1 MMDENTLGRML
12 YDLNN
17 KVQEINT
24 KVTDL
29 KVKIGNREEEI
40 IKAIDKDTEARLKAE
55 PDANMRIGINNVRD
69 SKVKKDLEYD
79 DEIRGLKK
87 NVDDLMKKHE
97 RLWEQHEIL
106 TDLKNLY
113 IDYNSHLPI
122 YDKNSYTYYYGNK
135 SYDDV
140 FKQRVEEFVKK
151 GKDLGISFNLEKIN
165 NEGTD
170 SFTTSDK
177 NVSMTDNIPSNN
189 TQDDLKNSFDNQF
202 SNEIGVGGKH
212 FKPNQTDAEYATF
225 KKDGTLHLVG
235 NFSEDWFRENYQK
248 LVGDLITD
256 DVKKVTCWNKL
267 DYGVTPLA
275 GLDVKVEVSSDGI
288 EIIGDVEDLNYFNK
302 EEDLPQLSE
311 ETIYE
316 EKFDDLPKNR
326 MDDNLVNEELD
337 IKSIV
342 PVTSKKVDSRKAPK
356 PSLWQKFKNLKT
368 WQKAAIVAGVIAVVG
383 VGVFVVGPHIVE
395 AINNLINPEN
405 VNTVH
410 QTAQSLNDTVA
421 SSTPYIDYSS
431 VGEGQT
437 VFTNAY
443 DAVNNA
449 NGVMSNA
456 WFDNNPLDVYNTAS
470 GTYLGLTPEQLHDP
484 NLLAELAQDPNNALL
499 FGDSMANSSG
509 FVPLDDIVSEVTKV
523 R

>member
-1 MMDENTLGRML
+1 MDENTLGRML

-17 KVQEINT
+17 RVQEINT

-40 IKAIDKDTEARLKAE
+40 IKAIDKDAEARLNAE
-55 PDANMRIGINNVRD
+55 PDANMRIRINNVRD
-69 SKVKKDLEYD
+69 SKVKQALEYD

-87 NVDDLMKKHE
+87 NVDDLMKKHN

-106 TDLKNLY
+106 IDLKNLY
-113 IDYNSHLPI
+113 IDYNNHLPI

-140 FKQRVEEFVKK
+140 FKQRVEEFVKE

-288 EIIGDVEDLNYFNK
+288 EIIGDVEDLN
-302 EEDLPQLSE
+302 
-311 ETIYE
+311 IYT
-316 EKFDDLPKNR
+316 LI
-326 MDDNLVNEELD
+326 DNNPA
-337 IKSIV
+337 S
-342 PVTSKKVDSRKAPK
+342 
-356 PSLWQKFKNLKT
+356 NL
-368 WQKAAIVAGVIAVVG
+368 
-383 VGVFVVGPHIVE
+383 
-395 AINNLINPEN
+395 
-405 VNTVH
+405 
-410 QTAQSLNDTVA
+410 
-421 SSTPYIDYSS
+421 
-431 VGEGQT
+431 
-437 VFTNAY
+437 
-443 DAVNNA
+443 AVNNTLEFYQKLKTIGLKVPVKKTSLIGYKA
-449 NGVMSNA
+449 LADVIAENLK
-456 WFDNNPLDVYNTAS
+456 DNNIMYQNFNSTNFTADVMNIMFPSSIVESSPVCIMIKEFNTAVDNS
-470 GTYLGLTPEQLHDP
+470 ALSHADNAGVFDP
-484 NLLAELAQDPNNALL
+484 SFDSNNY
-499 FGDSMANSSG
+499 N
-509 FVPLDDIVSEVTKV
+509 PCNIIVN
-523 R
+523 